1 MKKTFIHYQAPEA
14 RVFELLAEGPVAISG
29 GAPLV
34 DEVEALSIGEEYVW
48 S

>member
-1 MKKTFIHYQAPEA
+1 MEKSLINYQAPEA
-14 RVFELLAEGPVAISG
+14 RVYELLAEGPIAISG
-29 GAPLV
+29 GVPLV